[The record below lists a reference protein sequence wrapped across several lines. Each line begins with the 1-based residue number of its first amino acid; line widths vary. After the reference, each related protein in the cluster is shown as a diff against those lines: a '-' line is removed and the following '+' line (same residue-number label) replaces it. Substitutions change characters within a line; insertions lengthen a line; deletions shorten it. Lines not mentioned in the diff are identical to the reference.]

1 MVAGAGSF
9 STPGLLSDS
18 AGVDSVP
25 ESEALAASSAGSLGP
40 ESGAEAPESALA
52 ELVPAELALSM
63 SVVFESELA
72 ESELAESEEL
82 ESLLSAVD
90 ESESLL
96 SAEDES
102 EEPESVLAAVDGA
115 ESAELLDL
123 ESTVSESEESED
135 LVSAESDEE
144 ASELSEFSLSEES
157 EESEDLASEELASEL
172 SELSL
177 LELAS
182 ELSEVLFDA
191 LTEAGSAADAR
202 VGAAMTMTT
211 STSPHS
217 AAARTAILRA
227 LGSSRARSV
236 VPMPVTSRRASSK
249 RGTVS
254 LTVLQFQ
261 PRGVSR

>member
-1 MVAGAGSF
+1 MSESAGICSDDGALVAGAGPVSATGLF
-9 STPGLLSDS
+9 SVA
-18 AGVDSVP
+18 AGVDVVP
-25 ESEALAASSAGSLGP
+25 ESEALAASSAGSLEP

-52 ELVPAELALSM
+52 EFVSAEYALSV
-63 SVVFESELA
+63 SVVFESVLVESVLVESDEL
-72 ESELAESEEL
+72 
-82 ESLLSAVD
+82 
-90 ESESLL
+90 ESLL

-102 EEPESVLAAVDGA
+102 EEPESLLSAVDEA
-115 ESAELLDL
+115 ESAEPSAL

-135 LVSAESDEE
+135 SASEE
-144 ASELSEFSLSEES
+144 PASELLSALSEP
-157 EESEDLASEELASEL
+157 ASELLSELASEL
-172 SELSL
+172 SELS
-177 LELAS
+177 
-182 ELSEVLFDA
+182 EVLVDA